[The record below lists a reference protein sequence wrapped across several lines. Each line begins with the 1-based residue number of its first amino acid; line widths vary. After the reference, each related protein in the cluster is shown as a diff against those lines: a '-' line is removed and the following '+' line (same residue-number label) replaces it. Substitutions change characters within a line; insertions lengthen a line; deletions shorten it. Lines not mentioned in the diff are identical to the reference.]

1 LEFRRVLFRSADF
14 SLGRASGVVDL
25 SLCPMASSVARS
37 AAKKARTSKK
47 VRMVLMMHGLD
58 LKKILP
64 SHGLPYH
71 NLGQPPRGRIHHQ
84 WSERAVFNG
93 FFPFDF
99 PQFFLPMVLGS
110 NTLKVAILAVGFAKH
125 FRECPVQRLFSDIHT
140 EGQRSFSGAV
150 KACRPLPSWISTH

>member
-1 LEFRRVLFRSADF
+1 MVNLPRCFFSALLSLFLSPGASADF

-84 WSERAVFNG
+84 WSERAV
-93 FFPFDF
+93 
-99 PQFFLPMVLGS
+99 
-110 NTLKVAILAVGFAKH
+110 
-125 FRECPVQRLFSDIHT
+125 
-140 EGQRSFSGAV
+140 
-150 KACRPLPSWISTH
+150 